1 MGKRQPLAPLESEGA
16 GSNGWTQAHVVPGR
30 NGRSGVSR
38 SKAPVVAIRALDG
51 SAHSAGSSARSGQTA
66 RPRSTTPTAAKVPAF
81 LRRSQLLTSRTPPAP
96 SLEDPLSVPLSSG
109 HLEALE
115 VIEALKSTLQGGSGF
130 SSHHSLLASRA
141 TDMPFPAA
149 ADASTQVAE
158 GQSSMAEA
166 AVVPT
171 PQARRPRGSTPV
183 RLQPPE
189 F

>member
-1 MGKRQPLAPLESEGA
+1 M
-16 GSNGWTQAHVVPGR
+16 QAHVVPSH
-30 NGRSGVSR
+30 NGRSGVSD

-51 SAHSAGSSARSGQTA
+51 STHSEGSSARSARSGQTA

-96 SLEDPLSVPLSSG
+96 SPEDPLSVPLSSG

-130 SSHHSLLASRA
+130 SSHHPLLASRA
-141 TDMPFPAA
+141 TDMSFPAA

-158 GQSSMAEA
+158 GQSPMAEA

-183 RLQPPE
+183 TLQPPE